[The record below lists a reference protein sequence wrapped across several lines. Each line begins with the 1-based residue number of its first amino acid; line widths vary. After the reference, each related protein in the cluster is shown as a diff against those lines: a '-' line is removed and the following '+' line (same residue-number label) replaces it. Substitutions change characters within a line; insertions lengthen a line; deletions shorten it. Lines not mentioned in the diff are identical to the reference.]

1 MAQMSREDAEK
12 KIVEF
17 QSVEISPKTQDALN
31 KPLELEGGLEQKDRD
46 FLILIEDKIS
56 KGEIQLFKPGTLLNT
71 PVYEN
76 LDEPSQARAELD
88 AYNMLSTIREMHKLW
103 TTGQKETY
111 QLSNLVHKIR
121 TTKERLEE
129 IGGDI
134 YII

>member
-12 KIVEF
+12 KIIEF
-17 QSVEISPKTQDALN
+17 QSVEISPQAQDALN

-46 FLILIEDKIS
+46 FLTMVEEKIT

-76 LDEPSQARAELD
+76 LDEQAQARAELD

>member
-1 MAQMSREDAEK
+1 MAQMSQEDAEK
-12 KIVEF
+12 KILEF
-17 QSVEISPKTQDALN
+17 QSVELSPQAQDKLN
-31 KPLELEGGLEQKDRD
+31 KPLSLEGGLEQKDRD
-46 FLILIEDKIS
+46 FLTMIEDKIS

-76 LDEPSQARAELD
+76 LDEPSQAKAELD

-103 TTGQKETY
+103 TAGHQESY

-121 TTKERLEE
+121 ITKERLEE